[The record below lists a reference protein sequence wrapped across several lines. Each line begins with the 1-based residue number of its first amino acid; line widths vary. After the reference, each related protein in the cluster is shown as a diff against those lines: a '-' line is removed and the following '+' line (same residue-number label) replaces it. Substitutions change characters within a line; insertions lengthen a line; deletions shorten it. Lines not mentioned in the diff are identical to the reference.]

1 MDASTQTLQKL
12 QELLGKIRSLDDP
25 RRATAEWKQ
34 VFASLKKTDADPNH
48 VANVVAMR
56 SVEKLAGLIDELA
69 APEEPAPPPDPD
81 APDDATCRAA
91 MRAFR
96 KRLKLTRLDDES
108 QINSRN
114 PLSKGEA
121 SQIDQ
126 IVPPSDWPQKVWDE
140 LVRRGEL
147 KATGNGFYAL
157 ARS

>member
-1 MDASTQTLQKL
+1 MAASSEILQKL
-12 QELLGKIRSLDDP
+12 EDLLGRLRSMDDP

-34 VFASLKKTDADPNH
+34 VFASLKKTDAEANH

-56 SVEKLAGLIDELA
+56 SVENLAELVETLA
-69 APEEPAPPPDPD
+69 VPEPPAPPPDPD
-81 APDDATCRAA
+81 APDEATCRAA

-126 IVPPSDWPQKVWDE
+126 IIPPTDWPQKVWDE

-147 KATGNGFYAL
+147 KATGKGFYAL

>member
-1 MDASTQTLQKL
+1 
-12 QELLGKIRSLDDP
+12 
-25 RRATAEWKQ
+25 
-34 VFASLKKTDADPNH
+34 
-48 VANVVAMR
+48 
-56 SVEKLAGLIDELA
+56 
-69 APEEPAPPPDPD
+69 
-81 APDDATCRAA
+81 

-126 IVPPSDWPQKVWDE
+126 IIPPTDWPQKVWDE

-147 KATGNGFYAL
+147 KATGKGFYAL